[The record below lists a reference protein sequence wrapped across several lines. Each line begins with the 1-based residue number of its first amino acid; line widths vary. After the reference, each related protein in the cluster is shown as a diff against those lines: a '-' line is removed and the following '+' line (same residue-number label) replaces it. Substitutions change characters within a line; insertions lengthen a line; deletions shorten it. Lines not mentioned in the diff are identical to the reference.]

1 MKKIILLLL
10 LSFSLIAKGQQSD
23 SSKISVE
30 QLKDAI
36 LFMRDNNKSCHK
48 QFSDGITIS
57 VLGAATIFVS
67 PFCTKTVYS
76 SGRSYIDNHGRN
88 TVFVIGSLIELTG
101 LIMIADAHKFIG
113 RNGHWKFTGNSVIL
127 DWQ

>member
-23 SSKISVE
+23 SSKINVE

-57 VLGAATIFVS
+57 VLGAATILFLHFALRRFTVQGHRIQIIMGGI
-67 PFCTKTVYS
+67 PF
-76 SGRSYIDNHGRN
+76 
-88 TVFVIGSLIELTG
+88 L
-101 LIMIADAHKFIG
+101 
-113 RNGHWKFTGNSVIL
+113 
-127 DWQ
+127 